1 MKNGKTLIHRKNH
14 CFLKIKKYRKMYLA
28 GFSFNLNFHFNKFQ
42 SVCGIILCFVLWFF
56 REISNLLCLL
66 YELIYKKRSCAWP
79 PIDLVTQITSNKIID
94 FLSNAMTS
102 GHYYSFIIDGL
113 TTFDPFHL
121 KFGQTTIFQPAIK
134 I

>member
-1 MKNGKTLIHRKNH
+1 
-14 CFLKIKKYRKMYLA
+14 MYLA

-42 SVCGIILCFVLWFF
+42 SVCGIIMCFVLGFF
-56 REISNLLCLL
+56 REISNVLCLL
-66 YELIYKKRSCAWP
+66 YELIYKKRSLALP
-79 PIDLVTQITSNKIID
+79 PIDLVTQITSNKFID
-94 FLSNAMTS
+94 FLSNTMTS
-102 GHYYSFIIDGL
+102 AHYSFIIDGL